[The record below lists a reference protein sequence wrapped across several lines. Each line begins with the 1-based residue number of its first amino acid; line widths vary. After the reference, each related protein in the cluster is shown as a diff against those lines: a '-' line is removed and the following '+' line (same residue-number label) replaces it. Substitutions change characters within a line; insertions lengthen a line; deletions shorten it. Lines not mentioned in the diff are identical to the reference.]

1 MTIYSFLA
9 IPIGYLLGSI
19 PSAYIIGRLIGKID
33 LRTEGDGRVSAAAV
47 KKRLGLVPFL
57 IVVVMDVCK
66 GILAVVFAK
75 LLVNSPTVHDLALEP
90 LTIVLATGF
99 IAVVGHSWSPFIR
112 FQGGLGA
119 TVIYGVLCG
128 AVFWP
133 QELIALVVGG
143 ITVVITRKSGFSTG
157 VIIAVLVI
165 VLLIQKIVW
174 LPDMSLILVV
184 YPVILI
190 MIMVAKRF
198 QVRKTSGAAPQGLFQ
213 SWKDNS

>member
-1 MTIYSFLA
+1 VDSL
-9 IPIGYLLGSI
+9 
-19 PSAYIIGRLIGKID
+19 
-33 LRTEGDGRVSAAAV
+33 
-47 KKRLGLVPFL
+47 
-57 IVVVMDVCK
+57 
-66 GILAVVFAK
+66 
-75 LLVNSPTVHDLALEP
+75 TVHDLPLEP
-90 LTIVLATGF
+90 LLIVLATGF
-99 IAVVGHSWSPFIR
+99 VAVVGHSWSPFIR

-128 AVFWP
+128 AFLWP

-157 VIIAVLVI
+157 VIIGVLVI
-165 VLLIQKIVW
+165 ILLVQKMIWSPGMSPIV
-174 LPDMSLILVV
+174 VA

-190 MIMVAKRF
+190 LLMVAKRF

>member
-1 MTIYSFLA
+1 MPIYSFLA

-19 PSAYIIGRLIGKID
+19 PSAYIIGRLVGKID

-47 KKRLGLVPFL
+47 KKRLGVVPFL

-75 LLVNSPTVHDLALEP
+75 LLVDSLTVHDLPLEP
-90 LTIVLATGF
+90 LLIVLATGF
-99 IAVVGHSWSPFIR
+99 VAVVGHSWSPFIR

-128 AVFWP
+128 AFLWP

-157 VIIAVLVI
+157 VIIGVLVI
-165 VLLIQKIVW
+165 ILLVQKMIWSPGMSPIV
-174 LPDMSLILVV
+174 VA

-190 MIMVAKRF
+190 LLMVAKRF